1 MIMSVIKFFGI
12 PWGFEEDLG
21 PYDITGWFSPK
32 TDDVITI
39 YVTYDKVSYINQ
51 EGSVILG
58 GVLV

>member
-1 MIMSVIKFFGI
+1 MSVIKFFGI

-39 YVTYDKVSYINQ
+39 YDQPPGKPPFLKV
-51 EGSVILG
+51 G
-58 GVLV
+58 

>member
-1 MIMSVIKFFGI
+1 MSVIKFFGI

-39 YVTYDKVSYINQ
+39 YDKSW
-51 EGSVILG
+51 ESPCF
-58 GVLV
+58 

>member
-1 MIMSVIKFFGI
+1 MSVIKFFGI

-51 EGSVILG
+51 VRFRNTGRGACLK
-58 GVLV
+58 